1 MENKETTNKIDER
14 NKIKKN
20 PWAKDSIFISYRIIS
35 PTLLIII
42 FFFFCLVY
50 MKVRSRY
57 VLSRRFSSYVIVFQ
71 SFNVVYWL
79 VYDPESAFHFFF
91 FYGRHR
97 LFWRWSYWLSRKIP
111 VFSLWKNERQ
121 TCESQPTEK
130 EKKTFSHLLDA
141 VVIVFSD
148 QLV

>member
-1 MENKETTNKIDER
+1 MKETKLKKIHER
-14 NKIKKN
+14 KIQYLFL
-20 PWAKDSIFISYRIIS
+20 IESYRRLYWS
-35 PTLLIII
+35 LF